1 MENPWHSPFQHRG
14 FKCLR
19 VTTKAGDFLSLVAL
33 PRHEFEPCI
42 GKAGGGRES
51 LTLRLKQSKAG

>member
-19 VTTKAGDFLSLVAL
+19 VTPKVGDFLSFVAFL
-33 PRHEFEPCI
+33 RHEFEPCI
-42 GKAGGGRES
+42 GQHWWWEEVTDFEA
-51 LTLRLKQSKAG
+51 